1 MFSGGIFNILL
12 YFPCAIVY
20 IVYQWTSNIDSDTW
34 LDIINGIKWVC
45 PKLEEKK
52 QQFWAPENTNMMIH
66 REKFEAASPNSVP
79 PRRRLKRFLERK
91 TCFTWTAGS
100 PLILHILH
108 HLTSSC
114 IILPDSKNTRKLMVD
129 IVASCCISRS
139 APVDQSGV
147 RHNTAAHRGKSQRP
161 VECSTGI
168 LCPEG
173 SLVDKTIYKNMRIL
187 TIDQSFQMT
196 NQWRSME
203 VNGNVIIQTSTFS
216 LQHQMHNSPQ
226 IWPLLWRLQPLWA
239 PQKLRLRTCDVA
251 SHGSVRCCGIW
262 TFVHQFFWIMG
273 CQVWL
278 EQVGTCWNMLEHA
291 GTRGASHPLCF
302 TGS

>member
-1 MFSGGIFNILL
+1 MIR
-12 YFPCAIVY
+12 YY
-20 IVYQWTSNIDSDTW
+20 
-34 LDIINGIKWVC
+34 KWVC

-79 PRRRLKRFLERK
+79 PRRRWKRFLERK
-91 TCFTWTAGS
+91 TCFTWTAG
-100 PLILHILH
+100 
-108 HLTSSC
+108 
-114 IILPDSKNTRKLMVD
+114 N
-129 IVASCCISRS
+129 
-139 APVDQSGV
+139 
-147 RHNTAAHRGKSQRP
+147 
-161 VECSTGI
+161 
-168 LCPEG
+168 
-173 SLVDKTIYKNMRIL
+173 
-187 TIDQSFQMT
+187 
-196 NQWRSME
+196 WRSME

-226 IWPLLWRLQPLWA
+226 IWPLMWRLQPLWA

-278 EQVGTCWNMLEHA
+278 EQVRTCWNMLEH
-291 GTRGASHPLCF
+291 GVPLIPFVSLEAKVLPVC
-302 TGS
+302 SCKLWP